1 MASTLTHETVQW
13 DCLFEIIHPR
23 RKVRVRVCLG
33 EPNPTQEKETRK
45 APSATPIQTQV
56 NERRNP
62 LIDVRLGREVV
73 WLASVVDIIR
83 VLVYSDVIHRHDR
96 RERQMFEIDGSEV
109 GRHSQVK
116 DEILE
121 IRKTSQQREV
131 REWVRDKGGRK
142 SGHAP

>member
-1 MASTLTHETVQW
+1 MKSFTHVVRFGFAYASGNL
-13 DCLFEIIHPR
+13 IR
-23 RKVRVRVCLG
+23 RK
-33 EPNPTQEKETRK
+33 RK
-45 APSATPIQTQV
+45 KQGKHRQLPIQTQV

-142 SGHAP
+142 PGHAP